1 MGSQEEDNFRNFFNH
16 IDDFVFVLDLNGN
29 IIETNEAVTSILGYS
44 KNELVGQSVVNVH
57 PFEYRDAAK
66 RVFENI
72 AGGITAVCPL
82 PLLSKTN
89 VHIPVD
95 TKVFQSRW
103 NSEKVLIGVS
113 KNLSEL
119 TLSEEKFFK
128 VFNRSQL
135 SMAISEISTGKF
147 VNVNRQFLET
157 FGYTKDEIIG
167 RSSKEINLYADY
179 SQRELVV
186 KRVMNH
192 EDVENKE
199 LILVTKNGD
208 QLNCLV
214 SVTVIQIQTHS
225 YLLVS
230 AVNITHL
237 KEVELRLKRNLHQQT
252 LLADISKNLNALA
265 DIPAMF
271 SETLRLLGEHTNV
284 SRVYVFE
291 DNAEAGTTSN
301 TYEWCNEGISPQ
313 KDDLQDIPYEIIPS
327 WKKILIEEGKVFSTN
342 ICELPDDIVEVLEPQ
357 GIKSILV
364 YPLYVEDEF
373 YGFIGFDECAINR
386 SWETDE
392 VELLRTIANIISN
405 TFERIRFQR
414 QLKESEMQF
423 KMAIENTEAGLW
435 DWHIPS
441 GQVFYND
448 IWCRMIG
455 YDKSE
460 VEPHVR
466 SWEKLVN
473 PDDMPEIEKAL
484 NRHLSGELEYYE
496 TVHRLL
502 TKSGEWKWVMDKGK
516 VIERDSEG
524 NPLRAIGTHI
534 DIDKQK
540 KIENELRI
548 ANATKDKFFSIIGH
562 DLRGPIGSLMLISE
576 LISQKGNVDEVTL
589 YDFLNSQKELSKS
602 TFQLLENLLNWAKYN
617 LKQIEYSPKLIN
629 IGDIIRENLASVK
642 FQALS
647 KDIKIAADCE
657 QQHIAFADEDMVKL
671 IMRNILSNALKFTP
685 HGGSIT
691 IVVLEENGSIAV
703 RITDTGVGITPEN
716 IEKILSDDKFITT
729 YGTENE
735 KGTGLGLKLCK
746 SFVSLNKGTLTIESE
761 IGKGTSFSF
770 TLPKR

>member
-1 MGSQEEDNFRNFFNH
+1 MGSREEDNFRNFFNH

-44 KNELVGQSVVNVH
+44 KTELVGKSMVNVH
-57 PFEYRDAAK
+57 PIEYRDAAK
-66 RVFENI
+66 RIFENA
-72 AGGITAVCPL
+72 AGGNTAVCPL
-82 PLLSKTN
+82 PLLSKAN
-89 VHIPVD
+89 VYIPVD
-95 TKVFQSRW
+95 TKIFESRW

-135 SMAISEISTGKF
+135 SMTISEISTGKF
-147 VNVNRQFLET
+147 INVNRQFLET

-167 RSSKEINLYADY
+167 KSSKELNLYADY
-179 SQRELVV
+179 SQRERVV
-186 KRVMNH
+186 KRVTNN
-192 EDVENKE
+192 ENVDNEE

-208 QLNCLV
+208 RLNCLV
-214 SVTVIQIQTHS
+214 SVTIIHIQTHS

-237 KEVELRLKRNLHQQT
+237 KEVEQKLKRNLQQQT
-252 LLADISKNLNALA
+252 LLADISKNLNTIA
-265 DIPAMF
+265 DISAMF
-271 SETLRLLGEHTNV
+271 YETLRLLGEHMNV
-284 SRVYVFE
+284 SRVYIFE
-291 DNAEAGTTSN
+291 DNVETETTSN
-301 TYEWCNEGISPQ
+301 TYEWCNVGISAQ

-342 ICELPDDIVEVLEPQ
+342 IKELPDDIVEVLEPQ

-364 YPLYVEDEF
+364 YPLYVEEEF
-373 YGFIGFDECAINR
+373 YGFIGFDECTINR

-405 TFERIRFQR
+405 TFERIRYQG

-441 GQVFYND
+441 GRVFYND
-448 IWCRMIG
+448 IWCRMVG

-460 VEPHVR
+460 IEPHLR

-484 NRHLSGELEYYE
+484 NRHLTGVLEYYE
-496 TVHRLL
+496 TVHRLR
-502 TKSGEWKWVMDKGK
+502 TKSGEWKWVIDKGK
-516 VIERDSEG
+516 VIERDSDG
-524 NPLRAIGTHI
+524 NPIRAIGTHI

-629 IGDIIRENLASVK
+629 ISSIIQENLNSVK
-642 FQALS
+642 FQALNKNIS
-647 KDIKIAADCE
+647 ITADCE
-657 QQHIAFADEDMVKL
+657 EPHIAFADEDMVKL
-671 IMRNILSNALKFTP
+671 IIRNILSNALKFTP
-685 HGGSIT
+685 HGGSIS
-691 IVVLEENGSIAV
+691 IFVLDENGSIAV
-703 RITDTGVGITPEN
+703 RITDTGVGISQDN
-716 IEKILSDDKFITT
+716 VEKILSDDKFITT
-729 YGTENE
+729 YGTDNE

-746 SFVSLNKGTLTIESE
+746 SFVALNKGTLTVDSE
-761 IGKGTSFSF
+761 INKGTTFSF
-770 TLPKR
+770 TLPK